1 MKRGNT
7 FDLYVLDVSAKWSKY
22 QQEKAEGKNPAAR
35 QPTQAEMLAM
45 IKRVRGE

>member
-1 MKRGNT
+1 MRRGNT

-22 QQEKAEGKNPAAR
+22 QQEKAEGKTPSAR

-45 IKRVRGE
+45 IKKVRGE